1 MSESP
6 NSVHAPAPSPTS
18 RRGVLR
24 AAARQL
30 SEARG
35 INVGAR
41 LRALREERNLSMRA
55 LAERSELAVNTLS
68 LIENGKTSPSVN
80 TLQQLAYTLNV
91 PITAF
96 FEQPETIDPV
106 MYRPA
111 IERPR
116 TPFEYGFIEDLG
128 SAQTQCPFEPFLVT
142 LAPGTTSGQTAI
154 THTGHEFV
162 LGIEGTII
170 YTVRQQEYLI
180 EPGDSLL
187 FEAYLPHTWRN
198 STRYTARMLIMFC
211 HGGTQTRPERAHFLV
226 QSPHTI
232 HTTKES

>member
-6 NSVHAPAPSPTS
+6 NPASPSPTR
-18 RRGVLR
+18 RRGMLR

-35 INVGAR
+35 VNVGAR

-68 LIENGKTSPSVN
+68 LIENGRTSPSVN

-91 PITAF
+91 PITTF
-96 FEQPETIDPV
+96 FEQPEAVEPV

-111 IERPR
+111 IERQR
-116 TPFEYGFIEDLG
+116 TPFECGAIEDLG
-128 SAQTQCPFEPFLVT
+128 SAQMQCPIEPFLVT
-142 LAPGTTSGQTAI
+142 LEPGTTSGHTAI
-154 THTGHEFV
+154 THTGYEFV

-187 FEAYLPHTWRN
+187 FEAYLPHAWRN

-211 HGGTQTRPERAHFLV
+211 QGGTQVHPERAHFLD
-226 QSPHTI
+226 QSLQ
-232 HTTKES
+232 TTEES